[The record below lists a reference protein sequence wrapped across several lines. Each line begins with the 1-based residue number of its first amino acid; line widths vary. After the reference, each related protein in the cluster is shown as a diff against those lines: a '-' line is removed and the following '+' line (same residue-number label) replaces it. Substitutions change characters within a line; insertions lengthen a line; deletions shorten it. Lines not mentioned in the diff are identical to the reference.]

1 MRGFFYLVFFMTL
14 AGVPFIEVN
23 AEAFVTPIDMYQVNA
38 GGRDTRVVLQIVDW
52 TENDTDQ
59 NPCYNSM
66 LCYVGPDVKYRTAPV
81 NPGMYGSCKMED
93 HCLEISRYET
103 KKRVAEEY
111 KKKFPLPYRSDFLLR
126 SPEADC
132 VGLFYIRHQP
142 TIGDSDA
149 QQWPGSV
156 CGKVPSVKQSC
167 SLSLPSVIDH
177 GNLGVENLNGNKKT
191 ITGNVQCTLPANL
204 TLYTKSSTGEKFI
217 YLNPEKTLYSDV
229 DINGSNAWNGV
240 PITVSGNNLYSFSFS
255 SRLQSLGKVSAGA
268 YSGDVIVIMTF
279 N

>member
-14 AGVPFIEVN
+14 TGVPFIEAN
-23 AEAFVTPIDMYQVNA
+23 AGAFVMPIDMYESDPNTN
-38 GGRDTRVVLQIVDW
+38 DTRVVLQLVDW
-52 TENDTDQ
+52 EENDTDR
-59 NPCYNSM
+59 NPCYESM
-66 LCYVGPDVKYRTAPV
+66 FCYVGPDVKYRSAPV
-81 NPGMYGSCKMED
+81 NPGMYGSCELGH
-93 HCLEISRYET
+93 HCIEISKYET
-103 KKRVAEEY
+103 RKKVAEEY
-111 KKKFPLPYRSDFLLR
+111 KKKFPLPYQSDFLLR
-126 SPEADC
+126 SSEADC

-177 GNLGVENLNGNKKT
+177 GNLGQKNLNGNKKT
-191 ITGNVQCTLPANL
+191 ITGNVQCTLSADL
-204 TLYTKSSTGEKFI
+204 TLYAKSSTGEKFI
-217 YLNPEKTLYSDV
+217 YLDPKKTLYSDV

-240 PITVSGNNLYSFSFS
+240 PITVSGNNPYSFSFS
-255 SRLQSLGKVSAGA
+255 SKLQSLGKVDAGA
-268 YSGDVIVIMTF
+268 YWGDVIVIMAF

>member
-23 AEAFVTPIDMYQVNA
+23 AGAFVTPIDMYQSDS
-38 GGRDTRVVLQIVDW
+38 DTRVVLQVVDW
-52 TENDTDQ
+52 TENDTDL
-59 NPCYNSM
+59 NPCYESVF
-66 LCYVGPDVKYRTAPV
+66 CYVGPDVKYRDKPV
-81 NPGMYGSCKMED
+81 YPGMYGSCVLD
-93 HCLEISRYET
+93 NHCLRISQFKTRKE
-103 KKRVAEEY
+103 VAREY
-111 KKKFPLPYRSDFLLR
+111 KKAFPLPYRAEFLLR

-132 VGLFYIRHQP
+132 IGLFYIRHQP
-142 TIGDSDA
+142 NPHSSDA

-167 SLSLPSVIDH
+167 SLYLPSVIDH
-177 GNLGVENLNGNKKT
+177 GNLGQENLNGNKKT
-191 ITGNVQCTLPANL
+191 ITGNVQCALPANL

-229 DINGSNAWNGV
+229 DINGSNAWTGV

-255 SRLQSLGKVSAGA
+255 SRLQSLGKVGAGA
-268 YSGDVIVIMTF
+268 YSGDVIVIMAF